1 MEALTAMRQG
11 YEPNQPKK
19 AAHGQRRHGL
29 LADGSAKLE
38 VRSEA
43 ARALGLM
50 QISAPVPKYNF
61 QLVAHATGQLAAEI
75 GSRIATGFTGNE
87 DKAKYLT
94 ALLIGPIYQAFDGS
108 PTARDSGLLHASTG
122 SSSAYIQNVF
132 EL

>member
-1 MEALTAMRQG
+1 MRQG

-19 AAHGQRRHGL
+19 ALMANAAMAFL
-29 LADGSAKLE
+29 TDASAKLE

-50 QISAPVPKYNF
+50 QISASVPKYNY

-94 ALLIGPIYQAFDGS
+94 ALLIGPIYQAFDGV
-108 PTARDSGLLHASTG
+108 ARRPRFGAVARVHGFVVSVYSER
-122 SSSAYIQNVF
+122 V
-132 EL
+132 